1 MMTTDRHPRP
11 RRFSEGVERL
21 PDLASSARVGTFADG
36 PATTGDDPV
45 GTFADG
51 LVLRPDAPSVRP
63 APPAGG
69 LRRQP
74 GRAGAWSLPIT
85 RISFQNSHPP
95 PSRIAAQRT
104 SAATF
109 EATISDSPANAIV
122 TPSS

>member
-51 LVLRPDAPSVRP
+51 LVLRPDAPSVRRVGTFADHAKP
-63 APPAGG
+63 RVADAP
-69 LRRQP
+69 LRPHLRVP
-74 GRAGAWSLPIT
+74 RGRPRPQVA
-85 RISFQNSHPP
+85 
-95 PSRIAAQRT
+95 
-104 SAATF
+104 
-109 EATISDSPANAIV
+109 
-122 TPSS
+122 